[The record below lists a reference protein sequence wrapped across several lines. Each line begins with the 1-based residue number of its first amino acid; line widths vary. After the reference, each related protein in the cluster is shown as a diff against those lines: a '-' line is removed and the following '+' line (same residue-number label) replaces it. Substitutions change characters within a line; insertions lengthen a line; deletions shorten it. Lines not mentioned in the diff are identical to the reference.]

1 MKTKA
6 KTRMTS
12 KGQVTVP
19 KTVRDRLGLKPGD
32 EIEFVE
38 EDGIFTVRRVFDP
51 EAFLKWQ
58 GYLKHLAG
66 RDPDDLVNEMRGR

>member
-1 MKTKA
+1 
-6 KTRMTS
+6 MTS

-19 KTVRDRLGLKPGD
+19 KAVRERLGLKPGD

-38 EDGIFTVRRVFDP
+38 EDGVFKVQRAFDP
-51 EAFLKWQ
+51 EAFLEWQ

-66 RDPDDLVNEMRGR
+66 TDPDDLINEMRGR